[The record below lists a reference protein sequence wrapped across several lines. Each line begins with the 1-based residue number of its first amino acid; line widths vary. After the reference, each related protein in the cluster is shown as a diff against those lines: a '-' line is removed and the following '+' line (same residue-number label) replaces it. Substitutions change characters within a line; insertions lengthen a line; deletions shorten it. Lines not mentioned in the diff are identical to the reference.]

1 MSRQPRKDRC
11 RKTGPRW
18 KSSRKKTDGLFDLN
32 LFNKNPA
39 RCLEAHG
46 AGLNRQALM
55 LLTIPSEG
63 SQAATIASES
73 VFRSPAPSAAPRSG
87 RPSAPFEAI
96 AANICTSKIASIA
109 ALGAAVGR
117 CAALTCVSRRRQ
129 VLDLLL

>member
-1 MSRQPRKDRC
+1 
-11 RKTGPRW
+11 
-18 KSSRKKTDGLFDLN
+18 
-32 LFNKNPA
+32 
-39 RCLEAHG
+39 
-46 AGLNRQALM
+46 M

-63 SQAATIASES
+63 PQAATMASES
-73 VFRSPAPSAAPRSG
+73 VFRSPAPSAPP